1 MDSVECQL
9 HSPPAITTKHREEGA
24 EAALQTAASIRRTNL
39 GLYMK
44 VLVVGSCA
52 REHALV
58 WKCVQSELV
67 ERVFCAP
74 GNGGTG
80 GMARNVSIG
89 TQDVVRL
96 VDFAKRERLGLV
108 VLGPEAAVDAG
119 VGDALRDAGFS
130 VFGPN
135 RGAGRIESS
144 KSFAKALMR
153 RAEIPTAEFEVFNQ
167 PAPAKAWA
175 REREG
180 RVAVKADGLARGK
193 GVIVCATV
201 AESDSAVDAMLVEQ
215 RFGRS
220 GATIVVEER
229 LEGPE
234 LSVQCVTD
242 GVDVIPLAPA
252 RDYKRA
258 HEGDTGA
265 NTGGMGAYSPPK
277 DVDDQVVNQVI
288 ECVMRPAVKELA
300 NSGNEFRGVLYAGL
314 MLTKQGIRVLESY
327 ARFGDPEAQVVLP
340 RLESDFV
347 ALALATAKGGLAAHP
362 DLRWSPQACV
372 GVVVAS
378 GSYPDDA
385 AMKLGRRIGGLTE
398 VPTGVRI
405 FHAGTRFEPG
415 DGLVTDGGRVVT
427 SVALGHTVAQARETA
442 LSGARQVRFEGAF
455 FRSDIAEEA
464 V

>member
-1 MDSVECQL
+1 V
-9 HSPPAITTKHREEGA
+9 
-24 EAALQTAASIRRTNL
+24 
-39 GLYMK
+39 K
-44 VLVVGSCA
+44 VLVVGSGA
-52 REHALV
+52 REHSLV
-58 WKCVQSELV
+58 WKCVQSDLV
-67 ERVFCAP
+67 ERVYCAP

-80 GMARNVSIG
+80 GMARNIPIG
-89 TQDVVRL
+89 AADVVRL

-119 VGDALRDAGFS
+119 VGDALRHAGFN
-130 VFGPN
+130 VFGPD

-144 KSFAKALMR
+144 KSFAKELMG
-153 RAEIPTAEFEVFNQ
+153 RAGIPTAEFQTFTA

-193 GVIVCATV
+193 GVVVCENVEEA
-201 AESDSAVDAMLVEQ
+201 ARAIDGMLVEE

-220 GATIVVEER
+220 GKKIVVEER

-234 LSVQCVTD
+234 LSLLAVTD
-242 GVDVIPLAPA
+242 GAEVVALAPA

-258 HEGDTGA
+258 HDGDKGP

-277 DVDDQVVNQVI
+277 GVDDALVKEVV
-288 ECVMRPAVKELA
+288 ERVMRPAVAELA
-300 NSGNEFRGVLYAGL
+300 ASGDEFRGVLYAGL
-314 MLTKQGIRVLESY
+314 MLTAAGIRTIEFN
-327 ARFGDPEAQVVLP
+327 ARFGDPESQVVLP
-340 RLESDFV
+340 RLQSDFV
-347 ALALATAKGGLAAHP
+347 ALALAASKGTLAAHP
-362 DLRWSPQACV
+362 DLRWSDQACV

-378 GSYPDDA
+378 GHYPDDA
-385 AMKLGRRIGGLTE
+385 AMSLGHRIRGLAE
-398 VPTGVRI
+398 MPPGVLI

-415 DGLVTDGGRVVT
+415 TGLVTDGGRVVT
-427 SVALGHTVAQARETA
+427 SVALGDTVAQARQTA
-442 LSGARQVRFEGAF
+442 FAGARQVRFEGAF

>member
-1 MDSVECQL
+1 
-9 HSPPAITTKHREEGA
+9 
-24 EAALQTAASIRRTNL
+24 
-39 GLYMK
+39 MK
-44 VLVVGSCA
+44 VLVVGSGA

-67 ERVFCAP
+67 ERVYCAP

-80 GMARNVSIG
+80 GMARNVEIG

-96 VDFAKRERLGLV
+96 IDFAKRERLGLII
-108 VLGPEAAVDAG
+108 LGPEAAVDAG
-119 VGDALRDAGFS
+119 VGDALRSAGFN

-144 KSFAKALMR
+144 KSFAKALMK
-153 RAEIPTAEFEVFNQ
+153 RAGIPTADFDVFTQ

-180 RVAVKADGLARGK
+180 KVAVKADGLARGK
-193 GVIVCATV
+193 GVIVCTSAE
-201 AESDSAVDAMLVEQ
+201 ESDKAIDAMLVEQ

-234 LSVQCVTD
+234 LSVLGVTD
-242 GVDVIPLAPA
+242 GTDVIPLAPA

-258 HEGDTGA
+258 HDGDTGA

-277 DVDDQVVNQVI
+277 GVDDAVIKEVVD
-288 ECVMRPAVKELA
+288 CVLSPAVKELA
-300 NSGNEFRGVLYAGL
+300 SAGSEFRGVLYAGL
-314 MLTKQGIRVLESY
+314 MLTTNGIRTLEFN

-340 RLESDFV
+340 RLDSDFV
-347 ALALATAKGGLAAHP
+347 ALALAAARGGLAAYP
-362 DLRWSPQACV
+362 DLRWNPQACV

-378 GSYPDDA
+378 ANYPDDA
-385 AMKLGRRIGGLTE
+385 AMTLGHRIRGLAE
-398 VPTGVRI
+398 MPAGVRI
-405 FHAGTRFEPG
+405 FHAGTKFEPG
-415 DGLVTDGGRVVT
+415 IGLVTDGGRIVT
-427 SVALGHTVAQARETA
+427 SVGLGDTIAQARQTA
-442 LSGARQVRFEGAF
+442 LDGARQVRFEGAF